1 MRYIAIILF
10 LFLIACAN
18 VRRPERGAILNP
30 GDPTQVW
37 IVDDIHHFA
46 TPAITDPN
54 ADGCMEGNGKNIYLD
69 RTAPTEIWLHEFCH
83 LCDLAWDDAWLA
95 RNQMPNLPPKW
106 AHEIEDLI
114 AERRGDE
121 SLWLTLQRRYPKWDA
136 IQHQVIKDRLGIK
149 SITTKLP

>member
-54 ADGCMEGNGKNIYLD
+54 ADGCMEGNGKTSIW
-69 RTAPTEIWLHEFCH
+69 TAPRPLRYGCTSFAICATWH
-83 LCDLAWDDAWLA
+83 
-95 RNQMPNLPPKW
+95 
-106 AHEIEDLI
+106 
-114 AERRGDE
+114 GT
-121 SLWLTLQRRYPKWDA
+121 TL
-136 IQHQVIKDRLGIK
+136 G
-149 SITTKLP
+149 